1 MSAAKK
7 KLGGPDFTK
16 GVAVSSVADGAS
28 LLGHAHG
35 EPVLLARQGDEL
47 FAVGPSCTH
56 YGGPLA
62 DGLIVGDTIRCPWHH
77 ACFSL
82 RTGEA
87 LRAPALEPVACWHV
101 EERNGKAYV
110 GKKVKRA
117 GPASPPAPLP
127 AKEAAPRS
135 VVILGGGAAGNAAA
149 EMLRREGY
157 TGRITMLS
165 ADASLP
171 CDRPS
176 LSKGYLAGTAP
187 PKSVPLRSRAFYE
200 KHKITVKLN
209 ARAAAIDTSARR
221 VELSG
226 GKRVAYDALLLATG
240 ADPVRLDVPGHDL
253 PHVHYLRTFADSRT
267 ILAKAKAAERAVVIG
282 ASFIGLEVAAAL
294 RAHDVEVHV
303 VAPEEV
309 PMEKI
314 LGAEVGKFFRAL
326 HEQHG
331 VIFHLGATAA
341 SFQERTVTLKS
352 GERLRADLIVVGV
365 GVRPAISL
373 AEKAGLAIDRG
384 VTVNEYL
391 ETSVPG
397 VFAAGDIARWPDA
410 RTGERIRVEHWVVAE
425 RQGQTAARNILGRRE
440 RFDAVPFFWTEQ
452 YDLPLSYVG
461 HAEKWDSA
469 EIDGQLGARDCTIT
483 YRSGRNILAVATIQ
497 RDMASLRAE
506 VELERKTVALA

>member
-1 MSAAKK
+1 MGPAKK

-16 GVAVSSVADGAS
+16 GVAVSSIADGAS
-28 LLGHAHG
+28 FLGHAHG
-35 EPVLLARQGDEL
+35 EPVLLARQGGEL
-47 FAVGPSCTH
+47 FAVGASCTH

-62 DGLIVGDTIRCPWHH
+62 DGLIAGDTIRCPWHH

-87 LRAPALEPVACWHV
+87 LRAPALKPVACWHV
-101 EERNGKAYV
+101 EQRNGKAYV
-110 GKKVKRA
+110 GKMVKRA
-117 GPASPPAPLP
+117 GPLSPPA
-127 AKEAAPRS
+127 KGAAPRS

-200 KHKITVKLN
+200 KHKIAVRLN
-209 ARAAAIDTSARR
+209 ARATAIDTAARR
-221 VELSG
+221 VELLG

-253 PHVHYLRTFADSRT
+253 PQVHYLRTFADSRAL
-267 ILAKAKAAERAVVIG
+267 LAKAKASERAVVIG

-294 RAHDVEVHV
+294 RARDVEVHV

-309 PMEKI
+309 PMERI
-314 LGAEVGKFFRAL
+314 LGAEVGRLFRTL

-352 GERLRADLIVVGV
+352 GERLRADLMVVGV

-397 VFAAGDIARWPDA
+397 ILAAGDIARWPDA

-440 RFDAVPFFWTEQ
+440 RFDAVPFFWTDQ
-452 YDLPLSYVG
+452 YDLSLSYVG

-469 EIDGQLGARDCTIT
+469 EIDGQLDERDCTIT
-483 YRSGRNILAVATIQ
+483 YRSGRNILAVAAIR
-497 RDMASLRAE
+497 RDIASLRAE
-506 VELERKTVALA
+506 VELERKAVATA

>member
-1 MSAAKK
+1 MSAARK
-7 KLGGPDFTK
+7 KLGGPDFAK
-16 GVAVSSVADGAS
+16 GVAVSSVAHGAS

-47 FAVGPSCTH
+47 FAVGASCTH

-62 DGLIVGDTIRCPWHH
+62 DGLIAGDTIRCPWHH

-87 LRAPALEPVACWHV
+87 LRAPALKPVACWHV
-101 EERNGKAYV
+101 EQRNGKAYV
-110 GKKVKRA
+110 GKKVKGA
-117 GPASPPAPLP
+117 GPPSPP

-157 TGRITMLS
+157 TGRVTMLS

-187 PKSVPLRSRAFYE
+187 AKSVPLRSRAFYE
-200 KHKITVKLN
+200 KHKIAVRLN
-209 ARAAAIDTSARR
+209 ARAAAIDTAARR
-221 VELSG
+221 VELLG

-253 PHVHYLRTFADSRT
+253 PHVHYLRTFADSHAL
-267 ILAKAKAAERAVVIG
+267 LAKTKASERVVVIG

-303 VAPEEV
+303 IAPEEV
-309 PMEKI
+309 PMERI
-314 LGAEVGKFFRAL
+314 LGAEVGRFFRTL

-331 VIFHLGATAA
+331 VTFHLGATAA
-341 SFQERTVTLKS
+341 SFQKRTVTLKS
-352 GERLRADLIVVGV
+352 GERLRADLVVVGV

-425 RQGQTAARNILGRRE
+425 RQGQTAARNILGRHE

-452 YDLPLSYVG
+452 YDLSLSYVG

-469 EIDGQLGARDCTIT
+469 EIDGQLDARDCTIT
-483 YRSGRNILAVATIQ
+483 YRSGRNILAVAAIQ
-497 RDMASLRAE
+497 RDIASLRAE
-506 VELERKTVALA
+506 VDLERKAVATA

>member
-16 GVAVSSVADGAS
+16 GVAVSSVVDGAS

-35 EPVLLARQGDEL
+35 EPVLLARRGEEL
-47 FAVGPSCTH
+47 FAVGASCTH

-62 DGLIVGDTIRCPWHH
+62 DGLIAGDTIRCPWHH

-87 LRAPALEPVACWHV
+87 LRAPALKPVACWQV
-101 EERNGKAYV
+101 EQRNGKAYV

-117 GPASPPAPLP
+117 GPFSPPA
-127 AKEAAPRS
+127 KGAAPRS
-135 VVILGGGAAGNAAA
+135 VVILGGGAAGHAAA

-187 PKSVPLRSRAFYE
+187 PKSVPLGSWAFYE

-209 ARAAAIDTSARR
+209 ARAAAIDVAAGR

-226 GKRVAYDALLLATG
+226 GTRVAYDALLLATG

-253 PHVHYLRTFADSRT
+253 PHVHYLRTFADSRAL
-267 ILAKAKAAERAVVIG
+267 LAKAKASERAVVIG

-294 RAHDVEVHV
+294 RAHEVEVHV

-309 PMEKI
+309 PMERI
-314 LGAEVGKFFRAL
+314 LGAEVGKFFRTL
-326 HEQHG
+326 HEKHG

-341 SFQERTVTLKS
+341 SFQKRTVTLKS
-352 GERLRADLIVVGV
+352 GERLRADLVVVGV

-384 VTVNEYL
+384 VSVNEYL

-410 RTGERIRVEHWVVAE
+410 RTGERVRVEHWVVAE

-452 YDLPLSYVG
+452 YDLSLSYVG
-461 HAEKWDSA
+461 HAEKWDTA
-469 EIDGQLGARDCTIT
+469 EIDGHLDARNCTIT
-483 YRSGRNILAVATIQ
+483 YRSGRNILAVATIH
-497 RDMASLRAE
+497 RDIASLRAE
-506 VELERKTVALA
+506 VELEGTIVATT